1 MPGRSISYPVSNSY
15 HFQQLA
21 VSIGQFLAEPPLKA
35 TGRGLS
41 YEHAS
46 VWYFLTEI
54 KCRGDAFSIL
64 FCPIYFG
71 RTGRCG
77 WRRRTPGPPPFSAM
91 NSTPAFSRA
100 FRNFTIVRSCA
111 ASAPGWVS
119 SRFTLGSE
127 IPEASARSRC
137 SHRRRDRAARTCS
150 LVRLNL
156 IPQVLTSARRSFN
169 TSGIA

>member
-1 MPGRSISYPVSNSY
+1 MRFGRSRKILSDMPGRSISYPVSNSY

-21 VSIGQFLAEPPLKA
+21 VSIGQFLAEPHLKA

-111 ASAPGWVS
+111 ASAPAGSRVASRWEAKFRKRQRDHVAPIEEGTVPREPAHS
-119 SRFTLGSE
+119 SDS
-127 IPEASARSRC
+127 I
-137 SHRRRDRAARTCS
+137 
-150 LVRLNL
+150 
-156 IPQVLTSARRSFN
+156 
-169 TSGIA
+169 